1 MLIDLILSLIII
13 IKMYVNIYISY
24 ELAHETSLI
33 LTFQLFGL
41 PPYPKCCLI
50 HLWRI
55 S

>member
-1 MLIDLILSLIII
+1 MAFIV

-41 PPYPKCCLI
+41 LQYAKCCLI
-50 HLWRI
+50 YICGEYHD
-55 S
+55 